1 MRSFWVPDAICARSL
16 LVVRHY
22 RMYVRIGISVMLMQ
36 RLYSAVELSM
46 PSISSFAGTATCRNW
61 RVNSS
66 ASAHFAVGP
75 RAGMFW
81 IRGLPND
88 ITTTTAVQKLAESPP
103 CPFRAPWCPTS
114 FWLAG
119 NAVPLA
125 ETSFVPP
132 LTFHIDASLVALA
145 TASGVVLS
153 SPQSPILSPAWRV
166 SPRPETSMS
175 RPLGAIAW
183 LASTSPVHSACRCNL
198 SSMAGIWR
206 VGSPLANAR
215 TGIW

>member
-36 RLYSAVELSM
+36 RLYSAVEL
-46 PSISSFAGTATCRNW
+46 PSISSFAGPATCRSW

-88 ITTTTAVQKLAESPP
+88 ITTTTAVQKLAEPSMPFS
-103 CPFRAPWCPTS
+103 CP
-114 FWLAG
+114 L
-119 NAVPLA
+119 VP
-125 ETSFVPP
+125 
-132 LTFHIDASLVALA
+132 D
-145 TASGVVLS
+145 VVLVGWQRGALGRNLLR
-153 SPQSPILSPAWRV
+153 SPFDFPHRRQ
-166 SPRPETSMS
+166 PRSFGHRFRGGP
-175 RPLGAIAW
+175 
-183 LASTSPVHSACRCNL
+183 
-198 SSMAGIWR
+198 
-206 VGSPLANAR
+206 
-215 TGIW
+215 